1 MGGGSL
7 LERRRGLIKREGIIR
22 ERVEETVQSRIL
34 NRTKTLTELLIFK
47 LVQMLSHTINDNNKI
62 ILIKNDH

>member
-1 MGGGSL
+1 MGGGGL

-62 ILIKNDH
+62 ILIKK